1 MSAETNLPA
10 MRYSASISVIVFLC
24 FTGFRRL
31 SGIVRSVGG
40 IPRPRRAS
48 RRASLLTLIRSRFF
62 LAMCEIKLS
71 QVLRLRMHET

>member
-1 MSAETNLPA
+1 VFHGKRSTIPKRNISTRMSAETNLPA
-10 MRYSASISVIVFLC
+10 MPYSAPISVIVFLC

-48 RRASLLTLIRSRFF
+48 RRASL
-62 LAMCEIKLS
+62 
-71 QVLRLRMHET
+71 